1 MKRRA
6 IIVDDE
12 SDARARLRRLL
23 AAHADQV
30 EIVGEAAD
38 GISAVSTIESLSPD
52 LGFLDIEMPG
62 LNGFQLLDSLPR
74 ASWPLII
81 FTTAYDQ
88 YAIRAFEVHALDYLL
103 KPVTKD
109 RLGEC
114 LQRLALLSAELS
126 RSRLDRARRE
136 QRPLERLL
144 ARSGAKQMIVQVQDV
159 IAFEADDK
167 LVFARTV
174 NGRFMLNVTLKE
186 LEERLDSEGFCRV
199 HRQTIVQLRH
209 ARELHAL
216 AGGHYL
222 LRLSDG
228 SDVEVGRNFSR
239 DFRARFG

>member
-1 MKRRA
+1 MRQRT

-12 SDARARLRRLL
+12 RDARARLRRLL
-23 AAHADQV
+23 AEHSHQL
-30 EIVGEAAD
+30 EIVGEAPD
-38 GISAVSTIESLSPD
+38 GVAAVSAIESLKPD
-52 LGFLDIEMPG
+52 LAFLDIEMPG

-74 ASWPLII
+74 ASWPLIV

-114 LQRLALLSAELS
+114 LQRLELLSVELS

-136 QRPLERLL
+136 YRPLERLL
-144 ARSGAKQMIVQVQDV
+144 ARSGAKQVIVQVHEV
-159 IAFEADDK
+159 IAFEAEDK
-167 LVFARTV
+167 LVFARTTK
-174 NGRFMLNVTLKE
+174 GRFLLNMTLKD
-186 LEERLDSEGFCRV
+186 LEERLDPADFCRV
-199 HRQTIVQLRH
+199 HRQTIVQLKH

-228 SDVEVGRNFSR
+228 TDAEVGRSFSK

>member
-1 MKRRA
+1 VKRRA

-12 SDARARLRRLL
+12 PEARARLRRLL
-23 AAHADQV
+23 AEHADRI
-30 EIVGEAAD
+30 EIVGEAGD
-38 GISAVSTIESLSPD
+38 GIAAISGIESLTPD
-52 LGFLDIEMPG
+52 LAFLDIEMPG

-74 ASWPLII
+74 ESWPLIV

-114 LQRLALLSAELS
+114 LSRLEHAPSELS
-126 RSRLDRARRE
+126 RSRLDLARRE
-136 QRPLERLL
+136 HQPLERLL
-144 ARSGAKQMIVQVQDV
+144 ARSGAKQAIVQVQDV
-159 IAFEADDK
+159 IAFQADDK
-167 LVFARTV
+167 LVFARTPA
-174 NGRFMLNVTLKE
+174 GRFTLGVTLKE
-186 LEERLDSEGFCRV
+186 LEERLDPEVFCRI
-199 HRQTIVQLRH
+199 HRQTIIQLKH
-209 ARELHAL
+209 AREIHAL

-228 SDVEVGRNFSR
+228 SEVEVGRSFSR

>member
-1 MKRRA
+1 LKRRA

-12 SDARARLRRLL
+12 PDARARLRRLL
-23 AAHADQV
+23 AGHTDQI

-38 GISAVSTIESLSPD
+38 GIAAVSALESLSPD
-52 LGFLDIEMPG
+52 LGFLDVEMPG

-74 ASWPLII
+74 ASWPLIV

-103 KPVTKD
+103 KPVTKE

-114 LQRLALLSAELS
+114 LQRLELLSTELS

-136 QRPLERLL
+136 DRPLERLL
-144 ARSGAKQMIVQVQDV
+144 ARSGAKHMIVQVQDV

-167 LVFARTV
+167 LVFARTA

-216 AGGHYL
+216 AGGHYQ